1 MKKKNFILLV
11 TFIFLLTAC
20 VGNKEVTTDQTSSAT
35 GKFDSKNLKG
45 VTEADLQFGKLRNEN
60 AKNSKNEKKD
70 ENIIVKDVRTGVI
83 KFLEDQFST
92 ENIKKF
98 DNNIRYY
105 VNNKSKSIIFNG
117 NANHIVNGVGYD
129 YRIDISLKTNFNTIE
144 EFFNDLRNKDSSL
157 KTVEVKN
164 IGKVFVKNNNG
175 NNFSSVA
182 YFAYQYNENIYE
194 IKISS
199 EFLSIPEV
207 LLLSEIFYEKIEK

>member
-11 TFIFLLTAC
+11 TFTFLLTAC

-60 AKNSKNEKKD
+60 AKND
-70 ENIIVKDVRTGVI
+70 ENKIVKDVRTGVI
-83 KFLEDQFST
+83 EFLEDQFSA
-92 ENIKKF
+92 ENIKKI
-98 DNNIRYY
+98 DNNIKYY
-105 VNNKSKSIIFNG
+105 LNNKSKSIIFNG

-144 EFFNDLRNKDSSL
+144 EIFNDLRNKDSSL